1 LTDALRRSFTSLQ
14 IPNYRRYFAGQ
25 LVSLSGNWMQVVA
38 EIWLILTLT
47 GSGLAVGVTTALQF
61 LPMLLVG
68 AWGGALADRID
79 KHRLLMVTQALMAV
93 PALALWGVTAGGVV
107 EPWMVFA
114 LVFARGAVN
123 AFDNPAR
130 QSFVIEMVGS
140 DRVVSAVGLNSVL
153 IHSAR
158 MIGPAGAGV
167 AIATIGVAPCFLLNA
182 ASFAAMIVALRG
194 MDRAQLRLP
203 DTRAETEDG
212 VGAALAYVARTPGL
226 LIPLAMMALVGTFG
240 FNFQVILPLL
250 ARFTFDG
257 GATAY
262 TILAVAMGAGAVAG
276 ALATGSRRQVG
287 PGFIIGAALAFG
299 VLAATASAA
308 PSLALAAVALIP
320 LGAASVGFAAGV
332 NSTLQ
337 LTAEP
342 SMRGRVMALYSVV
355 FLGTTPIGGPVA
367 GGLAELAGP
376 RASLLL
382 SASAALAAGIGAW
395 LAYARLGRATSP
407 GDLWDRGRRRRLRRR
422 RAIPVEARSPDQADG
437 LERRRRFDVEPDA
450 VSLFDRGDSGVTP
463 APGECHEDRVS
474 GADGRH
480 LWPHPRKAAHDQRE
494 RADRPQ
500 PQKSDPARAL
510 GRETGRR
517 SRAGQRSGNRL
528 GRARGA
534 SKPEAERC
542 GRQPPGHRD
551 DNRDLVGV
559 PVGDHEADRAEH
571 GRDGGR
577 EQDRDPEQVTEQHRR
592 S

>member
-1 LTDALRRSFTSLQ
+1 VTDALRRSFTSLQ

-61 LPMLLVG
+61 LPMLLIG
-68 AWGGALADRID
+68 AWGGALADRVD
-79 KHRLLMVTQALMAV
+79 KHRLLMITQALMAL
-93 PALALWGVTAGGVV
+93 PALALWGVTASGAV
-107 EPWMVFA
+107 EPWMVFG

-123 AFDNPAR
+123 AFDNPTR

-203 DTRAETEDG
+203 DGRAETGDG

-226 LIPLAMMALVGTFG
+226 VIPLAMMALVGTFG

-262 TILAVAMGAGAVAG
+262 TTLAVAMGAGAVAG
-276 ALATGSRRQVG
+276 AIATGSLRRVG
-287 PGFIIGAALAFG
+287 PTFIVGAALAFG
-299 VLAATASAA
+299 VLAATAAAA
-308 PSLALAAVALIP
+308 PSLPLAALALIP
-320 LGAASVGFAAGV
+320 LGAASVSFAAGI

-337 LTAEP
+337 LTASP
-342 SMRGRVMALYSVV
+342 NMRGRVMALYSVV

-395 LAYARLGRATSP
+395 FALVRLGRATP
-407 GDLWDRGRRRRLRRR
+407 VRELWDRGRTRGLGRR
-422 RAIPVEARSPDQADG
+422 RAIPVEAGRSDQTHG
-437 LERRRRFDVEPDA
+437 LERRRRLDVEPDA
-450 VSLFDRGDSGVTP
+450 VSFLDGRDGGVAS
-463 APGECHEDRVS
+463 APSERHEDRVS

-480 LWPHPRKAAHDQRE
+480 LRPHPGEPAANQRE
-494 RADRPQ
+494 RANRPQ
-500 PQKSDPARAL
+500 PQEGDPARAL
-510 GRETGRR
+510 GRETRR
-517 SRAGQRSGNRL
+517 RPGTGERSGDRV
-528 GRARGA
+528 GRPRRA
-534 SKPEAERC
+534 PEPKSERC
-542 GRQPPGHRD
+542 GRQPPSHRND
-551 DNRDLVGV
+551 HGDLVGV
-559 PVGDHEADRAEH
+559 PVGDQQTDRTEH
-571 GRDGGR
+571 GRNRGR
-577 EQDRDPEQVTEQHRR
+577 EQDRDP
-592 S
+592 

>member
-47 GSGLAVGVTTALQF
+47 GSGLAVGITTALQF

-68 AWGGALADRID
+68 AWGGALADRVD
-79 KHRLLMVTQALMAV
+79 KHRLLMVTQALMAL
-93 PALALWGVTAGGVV
+93 PALALWGVTASGAV
-107 EPWMVFA
+107 EPWMVFG

-203 DTRAETEDG
+203 DGGTKTGDG

-262 TILAVAMGAGAVAG
+262 TTLAVAMGAGAVAG
-276 ALATGSRRQVG
+276 AIATGSLRRVG
-287 PGFIIGAALAFG
+287 PAFIVGAAFAFG
-299 VLAATASAA
+299 VLAATAAAA
-308 PSLALAAVALIP
+308 PSLPLAALALIP
-320 LGAASVGFAAGV
+320 LGAASVSFAAGI

-395 LAYARLGRATSP
+395 LALARLGQARSV
-407 GDLWDRGRRRRLRRR
+407 GDLWNRGRRRLGRR
-422 RAIPVEARSPDQADG
+422 RAIPVKTGRSNQTHG
-437 LERRRRFDVEPDA
+437 LERRRGLHVESHA
-450 VSLFDRGDSGVTP
+450 VSFLDRGDGGVAP
-463 APGECHEDRVS
+463 APGERNEDRVA
-474 GADGRH
+474 GTDRRDLRPYPGEPAN
-480 LWPHPRKAAHDQRE
+480 DQRE
-494 RADRPQ
+494 CADRPQ
-500 PQKSDPARAL
+500 PQKGDPARAL

-517 SRAGQRSGNRL
+517 SRAGQRSGDRL

-534 SKPEAERC
+534 PEPETERC

-551 DNRDLVGV
+551 DHGDLVGV
-559 PVGDHEADRAEH
+559 PVGDHQADHTEH
-571 GRDGGR
+571 GRHGAR
-577 EQDRDPEQVTEQHRR
+577 EQDGDP
-592 S
+592 

>member
-47 GSGLAVGVTTALQF
+47 GSGLAVGITTALQF

-68 AWGGALADRID
+68 AWGGALADRVD
-79 KHRLLMVTQALMAV
+79 KHRLLMVTQALMAL
-93 PALALWGVTAGGVV
+93 PALALWGVTASGAV
-107 EPWMVFA
+107 EPWMVFG

-158 MIGPAGAGV
+158 MIGPAAAGV

-203 DTRAETEDG
+203 DGRAETADG
-212 VGAALAYVARTPGL
+212 VRAALAYVARTPGL
-226 LIPLAMMALVGTFG
+226 LIPLAMMALVGTLG

-262 TILAVAMGAGAVAG
+262 TTLAVAMGAGAVAG
-276 ALATGSRRQVG
+276 ALATGSLRRVG
-287 PGFIIGAALAFG
+287 PAFIVGAAFAFG
-299 VLAATASAA
+299 VLAATAAAA
-308 PSLALAAVALIP
+308 PSLPLAALALIP
-320 LGAASVGFAAGV
+320 LGAASVSFAAAI

-382 SASAALAAGIGAW
+382 SASAALAAGVGAW
-395 LAYARLGRATSP
+395 LALARLGQATAV
-407 GDLWDRGRRRRLRRR
+407 GELWDRRRRRRLRRR
-422 RAIPVEARSPDQADG
+422 RAIPVKTGRSDQTHG
-437 LERRRRFDVEPDA
+437 LERRRGLDVEPHA
-450 VSLFDRGDSGVTP
+450 VSFLDRRDGSVAP
-463 APGECHEDRVS
+463 APGERNEERVA
-474 GADGRH
+474 GTDGRD
-480 LWPHPRKAAHDQRE
+480 LRPHPGETANDQRE

-500 PQKSDPARAL
+500 PEKGDPARAL

-517 SRAGQRSGNRL
+517 SRAGEGAGNRL
-528 GRARGA
+528 GRTCGA
-534 SKPEAERC
+534 PEPKTERC
-542 GRQPPGHRD
+542 GRQPPAHRND
-551 DNRDLVGV
+551 HGDLVGV
-559 PVGDHEADRAEH
+559 PVGDHEADHAEH
-571 GRDGGR
+571 GRHGAR
-577 EQDRDPEQVTEQHRR
+577 EQDRDP
-592 S
+592 

>member
-1 LTDALRRSFTSLQ
+1 MTDALRRSFTSLQ

-47 GSGLAVGVTTALQF
+47 GSGLAVGITTALQF
-61 LPMLLVG
+61 LPMLLIG
-68 AWGGALADRID
+68 AWGGALADRVD
-79 KHRLLMVTQALMAV
+79 KHRLLIVTQALMAL

-194 MDRAQLRLP
+194 MDRAQLRRP
-203 DTRAETEDG
+203 DGRADAGDG
-212 VGAALAYVARTPGL
+212 VRAALAYVARTPGL
-226 LIPLAMMALVGTFG
+226 LIPLGMMALVGTFG

-250 ARFTFDG
+250 ARFEFDG

-262 TILAVAMGAGAVAG
+262 TTLAVAMGAGAVAG
-276 ALATGSRRQVG
+276 ALATGSLRRVG
-287 PGFIIGAALAFG
+287 LPFIVGAALAFG
-299 VLAATASAA
+299 VLAAPAAAA
-308 PSLALAAVALIP
+308 PSLPLAALALVP
-320 LGAASVGFAAGV
+320 LGAASVSFAAAV

-337 LTAEP
+337 LTAKP

-376 RASLLL
+376 RAPLLL
-382 SASAALAAGIGAW
+382 SASAALVAGIGAW
-395 LAYARLGRATSP
+395 LALAHLGQARPVGDLLDRGRGRLGR
-407 GDLWDRGRRRRLRRR
+407 G
-422 RAIPVEARSPDQADG
+422 RAIPVQAGRSNQPHG
-437 LERRRRFDVEPDA
+437 LERRRRLNVEPDA
-450 VSLFDRGDSGVTP
+450 VALLDRRDRGVPP
-463 APGECHEDRVS
+463 APGERHEDRVP
-474 GADGRH
+474 GADRSD
-480 LWPHPRKAAHDQRE
+480 LRPHPGEAADDQGK

-500 PQKSDPARAL
+500 PQKGDPGRSL
-510 GRETGRR
+510 GRETGRH
-517 SRAGQRSGNRL
+517 SRAGQRSGDRF

-534 SKPEAERC
+534 PEPEAKRC
-542 GRQPPGHRD
+542 GRQPPGHGD
-551 DNRDLVGV
+551 DHGDLVGV
-559 PVGDHEADRAEH
+559 AVGDQQADPAQH
-571 GRDGGR
+571 GRHSGR
-577 EQDRDPEQVTEQHRR
+577 EQNRDP
-592 S
+592 

>member
-1 LTDALRRSFTSLQ
+1 VTDALRRSFTSLQ

-47 GSGLAVGVTTALQF
+47 GSGLAVGITTALQF
-61 LPMLLVG
+61 LPMLLIG
-68 AWGGALADRID
+68 AWGGALADRVD
-79 KHRLLMVTQALMAV
+79 KHRLLMVTQALMAL
-93 PALALWGVTAGGVV
+93 PALVLWGVTASGAV
-107 EPWMVFA
+107 EPWMVFG

-203 DTRAETEDG
+203 DGRPETGDG
-212 VGAALAYVARTPGL
+212 VGAALAYVARTPAL

-276 ALATGSRRQVG
+276 AIATGSLRRVG
-287 PGFIIGAALAFG
+287 PTFIVGAALAFG
-299 VLAATASAA
+299 VLAATAATA
-308 PSLALAAVALIP
+308 PSLPLAALALIP
-320 LGAASVGFAAGV
+320 LGAASVSFAAAI

-395 LAYARLGRATSP
+395 LALARLGLAMPAR
-407 GDLWDRGRRRRLRRR
+407 DLWDRGRRRRLGRRGPV
-422 RAIPVEARSPDQADG
+422 PVEAGGPDQPHG
-437 LERRRRFDVEPDA
+437 LERRRRLDVEADA
-450 VSLFDRGDSGVTP
+450 VSFLDRRDRGVAP
-463 APGECHEDRVS
+463 APSEGHEDRVA
-474 GADGRH
+474 GADRRH
-480 LWPHPRKAAHDQRE
+480 LRPDPGEPADDQRE
-494 RADRPQ
+494 RTDRPQ
-500 PQKSDPARAL
+500 PQKGDPAGAL

-517 SRAGQRSGNRL
+517 SRAGQRSGDRL
-528 GRARGA
+528 SRARGA
-534 SKPEAERC
+534 AEPETERC
-542 GRQPPGHRD
+542 GGEPPGHRD
-551 DNRDLVGV
+551 DHRNLVGV
-559 PVGDHEADRAEH
+559 PVGDQQADRAEH
-571 GRDGGR
+571 SRHGAR
-577 EQDRDPEQVTEQHRR
+577 EQDRDP
-592 S
+592 